1 MVHSPDTEVDTLSP
15 APEQQPN
22 TGLGGQTG
30 EHTSSKSY
38 ASEIPLRLYRQILFW
53 PLALHTP
60 NSAEPKSS
68 DETIEQVWE
77 QIRAPWTEIKDPRYH
92 LSPEGGLNSDL
103 NEDWRS
109 DSYAESHYFHD
120 FVSDFLFQSNVRNA
134 AAQPFR
140 LFQRTDIAGLSVA
153 WWDAI
158 TKSTIT
164 RQLAIERLN
173 LYIFRTGTALLVLEL
188 RATSAVGKSKADVPP
203 NWSLADA
210 QGFHDMFRRTYIPY
224 SLRING
230 TRLPGGVVSE
240 VAWIGTDGFE
250 QGCWKIDAAR
260 HDEDVRYYLPHTT
273 DELTQA
279 TTSSAA
285 SSHRAPI
292 LPHWRH
298 LLGDALVLEEG
309 SEAAGPTW
317 RQTADERLPTM
328 AYVSVT
334 APPPLSPNHYY
345 DALRRSDIVR
355 LAFADGP
362 SAGDQP
368 YHDCLLADFEA
379 RHAFDWF
386 RHWGTRHLLSGY
398 AFVSIGAGE
407 DFDSFVAMHFRRHYF
422 QMGLLLHF
430 TNVSLLAFSRA
441 ISVAAWEYQ
450 KAQHGKE
457 ATALTAFADRIRQI
471 DRDFL
476 QFTHRF
482 HFTGVSNQSQ
492 AVALFKMWKKLLGLP
507 ELHADLVE
515 ELRAARDYLH
525 NEWQRSEALQAE
537 AQAKAAILQ
546 ARAAN
551 RLASLAGVGVAVGM
565 PASFLGMNVVAND
578 TAILLKPWNFLLELF
593 GHKTI
598 SADGD
603 YSHAV
608 SALGVFGASMILM
621 LLAIVI
627 LLPAR
632 EVDRPCDDPTHRLS
646 WMLGICGGV
655 LLAIAA
661 LLAFWR

>member
-1 MVHSPDTEVDTLSP
+1 LPP
-15 APEQQPN
+15 ALEQQPN
-22 TGLGGQTG
+22 TGLGGPTG
-30 EHTSSKSY
+30 EHTSSKSH
-38 ASEIPLRLYRQILFW
+38 ASEIPLRLFREILFW

-60 NSAEPKSS
+60 ISAEPKSS
-68 DETIEQVWE
+68 DETIEQVCE

-92 LSPEGGLNSDL
+92 LAPKDGLNSDL
-103 NEDWRS
+103 NDDWRS
-109 DSYAESHYFHD
+109 DAYAESHYFHD
-120 FVSDFLFQSNVRNA
+120 FVSDFLFQSNVRYA
-134 AAQPFR
+134 AARPFR
-140 LFQRTDIAGLSVA
+140 LFRRTDIAGLSVA

-158 TKSTIT
+158 TESTIT

-188 RATSAVGKSKADVPP
+188 RATSAVGTGKADVPP
-203 NWSLADA
+203 DWSLADA

-240 VAWIGTDGFE
+240 VAWMGSDGVE

-260 HDEDVRYYLPHTT
+260 HDEDVRCYLSQTI
-273 DELTQA
+273 DELPQA
-279 TTSSAA
+279 AASSAA
-285 SSHRAPI
+285 PSRRAPI

-298 LLGDALVLEEG
+298 LLGGALALEEG

-355 LAFADGP
+355 LTFADGP
-362 SAGDQP
+362 SAGDEP
-368 YHDCLLADFEA
+368 YHESLLADFEA
-379 RHAFDWF
+379 HHAFDWF

-398 AFVSIGAGE
+398 AFVSIGAGKE
-407 DFDSFVAMHFRRHYF
+407 DFDSFVATHFRRHYF

-492 AVALFKMWKKLLGLP
+492 AMALFKMWKKLLGLP

-515 ELRAARDYLH
+515 ELRAAREYLH

-551 RLASLAGVGVAVGM
+551 RLASLAGIGVAVGM

-608 SALGVFGASMILM
+608 SALGVFGASMLLM
-621 LLAIVI
+621 RLAIAI

-632 EVDRPCDDPTHRLS
+632 EVDRPRDDPTHRLS

-655 LLAIAA
+655 LLAIAFF
-661 LLAFWR
+661 LAFRR